1 MGIMGEVDD
10 ACQGLHQ
17 VEQWMVRI
25 QAFLLKILTSTILQH
40 ERSGMEELQLH
51 TFNVYRFILRSKKA
65 LSQSPFLVFSGTL
78 PFGSASC
85 TEPSA
90 TPKFSIVKAY
100 DAVLVTA
107 AGPLHD
113 WTHTPVRLRNHPN
126 PVCSLAYSPNGV
138 HLASAFRDKCIWVW
152 SVGTGARLFSKNL
165 PSVCVFVMYSPDGS
179 QIACALENGSIYI
192 CDANGAGELR
202 HLSGHKKRVNSLT
215 FSPYGTRL
223 ASASGDKTIRLWD
236 NISSSPTVRILEGHT
251 DTVVSIVFSH
261 DGTRLASASYDHTL
275 RIWDA
280 ASGNQISSAIVPAVI
295 FCVAFHPDG
304 ERVVLA
310 CNDTSV
316 YVLNIFEMRNLL
328 LLRSHKDA
336 VYSVSCSVD
345 GNWIASASADATVCL
360 WRKEGSKWTHHRT
373 LEDHAGRVYGVTF
386 SPKANQVA
394 SASRDRS
401 IRIWDLEAPGPRDA
415 SDPFPIASNAQLTA
429 SVNEDRII
437 RIKDSNLDEPPTL
450 LRGHTDWIA
459 CVCFSPDNLEIV
471 SASRDLSIRVW
482 EISSGRCTKEID
494 LTDVGSLK
502 SDSSDLQAPY
512 NVSYSKDGL
521 VLRVCGWNNSE
532 DSEGPYA
539 IYLDSGTWTE
549 IPTLH
554 PDTTF
559 ASTYQPDL
567 AFPIVLDW
575 NCLCTPCEDGLAYI
589 C

>member
-1 MGIMGEVDD
+1 MDGTHAGFFIEDTHVN
-10 ACQGLHQ
+10 CPVQ
-17 VEQWMVRI
+17 R
-25 QAFLLKILTSTILQH
+25 
-40 ERSGMEELQLH
+40 ERGGMEELQLH
-51 TFNVYRFILRSKKA
+51 ILNVYRFILRSKKA
-65 LSQSPFLVFSGTL
+65 LSQSPFLVFSGML

-85 TEPSA
+85 TETSA
-90 TPKFSIVKAY
+90 IPKFSFVKAY
-100 DAVLVTA
+100 DAILVTA
-107 AGPLHD
+107 VGPLHD
-113 WTHTPVRLRNHPN
+113 WTHTPMRLRNHPN
-126 PVCSLAYSPNGV
+126 PVRSLAYSPDGAR
-138 HLASAFRDKCIWVW
+138 LASAFRDKCVWVW
-152 SVGTGARLFSKNL
+152 SIGTGTKLFSKDL
-165 PSVCVFVMYSPDGS
+165 PSVCIFVMFSPDGS
-179 QIACALENGSIYI
+179 HIACALEHGLIYM
-192 CDANGAGELR
+192 CDASGAGEPR
-202 HLSGHKKRVNSLT
+202 YLSGHNKRVNSLT
-215 FSPYGTRL
+215 FSPYGTRM
-223 ASASGDKTIRLWD
+223 ASASEDKTIRLWD
-236 NISSSPTVRILEGHT
+236 NITSTPTVRILKGHT
-251 DTVVSIVFSH
+251 EAVASIVFSP

-280 ASGNQISSAIVPAVI
+280 ANGDQIGKVVVPAVI
-295 FCVAFHPDG
+295 FCVAFHPDS

-310 CNDTSV
+310 CNDASV

-328 LLRSHKDA
+328 LLQSHKDA

-459 CVCFSPDNLEIV
+459 GACFSPDNLEIV
-471 SASRDLSIRVW
+471 SASRNLSIRVW

-502 SDSSDLQAPY
+502 S
-512 NVSYSKDGL
+512 
-521 VLRVCGWNNSE
+521 SE

-539 IYLDSGTWTE
+539 IYLDSATWTE
-549 IPTLH
+549 IPTLR

-567 AFPIVLDW
+567 AFPVVLDR
-575 NCLCTPCEDGLAYI
+575 NCLCTPREDGLAYI
-589 C
+589 CWLPDDFEPVSDVMQIGRRVSVGGKGGEVIYVNFDEFDIDALW